1 MRHDATSSTAAK
13 PRKMRRL
20 GLDPTRRR
28 WICAAQFPQSFRTAT
43 CLSLLPHVRAVTLQ
57 LVSTM
62 AGVGSIR
69 ATPLSPGLNLT
80 LLVTWPTVHL
90 PPSSRRTPCTAGRR
104 FAACSAGRS
113 SSAAVSRRKFT
124 RRSGMCTKSTSL

>member
-28 WICAAQFPQSFRTAT
+28 WICAAQFPQSS
-43 CLSLLPHVRAVTLQ
+43 LSLLPHVRAVTLQ

-62 AGVGSIR
+62 AGGSIR